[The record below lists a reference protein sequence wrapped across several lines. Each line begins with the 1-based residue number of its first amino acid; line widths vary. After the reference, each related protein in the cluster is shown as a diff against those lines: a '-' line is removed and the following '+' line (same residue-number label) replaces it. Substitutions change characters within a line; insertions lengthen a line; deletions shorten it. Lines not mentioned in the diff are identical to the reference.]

1 MANEL
6 YQGVRPLFTADQLAV
21 RIKELGTQIS
31 DEYAGKNPMLVCILK
46 GSMLFYAD
54 LTRAIDTPHTWDI
67 MRVSSY
73 HGGTSSSGVV
83 KVNTDLS
90 SPLEG
95 RHVIL
100 VEDIVD
106 SGRTMS
112 HLVALLGTRNP
123 ASLKVATLLDKPS
136 RREVPVDIHYCGFS
150 IPDEFVVGYG
160 LDYGQFFRQLPFVGV
175 MGEIPRLPLNLE

>member
-6 YQGVRPLFTADQLAV
+6 YQGVRPLFSAEQLAT
-21 RIKELGTQIS
+21 RIADLGRQIS
-31 DEYAGKNPMLVCILK
+31 TDYEGKNPMLVCILK

-54 LTRAIDTPHTWDI
+54 LTRAIETPHTWDI

-83 KVNTDLS
+83 KLNTDLS
-90 SPLEG
+90 SPVDG

-106 SGRTMS
+106 SGRTMA
-112 HLVALLGTRNP
+112 HLVALLGERNP
-123 ASLKVATLLDKPS
+123 SSIKVATLLDKPS
-136 RREVPVDIHYCGFS
+136 RREVPVNIDYCGFS

-175 MGEIPRLPLNLE
+175 MGEIPQLPLNLE

>member
-1 MANEL
+1 MSHAL
-6 YQGVRPLFTADQLAV
+6 FADVRPLLSAEQIATRV
-21 RIKELGTQIS
+21 RELGAQIS
-31 DEYAGKNPMLVCILK
+31 HDYSGLAPMLVCILK
-46 GSMLFYAD
+46 GSLAFYTD
-54 LTRAIDTPHTWDI
+54 LSRAIEEPHTWDT

-73 HGGTSSSGVV
+73 HGGTHSSGVV
-83 KVNTDLS
+83 KLNTDVS
-90 SPLEG
+90 SSVTG

-106 SGRTMS
+106 SGRTIEALIA
-112 HLVALLGTRNP
+112 HLGARNP

-136 RREVPVDIHYCGFS
+136 RREVVVPVDYCAFS

-175 MGEIPRLPLNLE
+175 MGKIPQLPLDLE